1 MTVADKLQMV
11 CYLMMQE
18 RQKEA
23 RKLFGKIK
31 EEAVGSEGEPRL
43 QYDYIAAYFDFQECG
58 QSEDLR
64 FSVAKGIANKYRGY
78 PVEQ

>member
-1 MTVADKLQMV
+1 MNMSDKLQMV
-11 CYLMMQE
+11 CYLIMQE

-31 EEAVGSEGEPRL
+31 GEAVGFEGEPRL

-58 QSEDLR
+58 
-64 FSVAKGIANKYRGY
+64 
-78 PVEQ
+78 

>member
-1 MTVADKLQMV
+1 MV
-11 CYLMMQE
+11 CYLIMQE

-31 EEAVGSEGEPRL
+31 GEAVGFEGEPRL

-58 QSEDLR
+58 
-64 FSVAKGIANKYRGY
+64 
-78 PVEQ
+78 

>member
-31 EEAVGSEGEPRL
+31 EEAVGSEG
-43 QYDYIAAYFDFQECG
+43 
-58 QSEDLR
+58 
-64 FSVAKGIANKYRGY
+64 
-78 PVEQ
+78 